1 MEIGSAT
8 SLSSMSGMQTITS
21 RTADPKIKKY
31 QNEITDAQQ
40 QMQKLSSKEELS
52 VTEKTNERKKL
63 QNEISNLNMELKR
76 HQEELL
82 RSQKREAML
91 ARLQEDKEP
100 AKEKKSEDKIQTTES
115 SFDKADEKN
124 LPADK
129 GQAPQPGTVIA
140 KNSDGT
146 VIFKDKVNQDDKA
159 KAESTSEKQDGS
171 ADNNTDASPAH
182 KKIHAIVSA
191 DSAVRQAARQGT
203 VIAKTRDGIAILKGE
218 MNQDKRHGVDTEKDQ
233 AEVEKME
240 KKEQRAISFQ
250 FSTLAEANNT
260 MQTAAKTNTAG
271 IKDVTPANAENNTFS
286 NPFFNALNLSQGQ
299 GQADSQ
305 RFFVSL
311 GH

>member
-1 MEIGSAT
+1 MGIGSVT
-8 SLSSMSGMQTITS
+8 SANSISGMQTITS

-31 QNEITDAQQ
+31 QNEITNVQQ
-40 QMQKLSSKEELS
+40 QMQKLSSTEELS

-63 QNEISNLNMELKR
+63 QNEISSLNMELKR

-91 ARLQEDKEP
+91 AKLQEDKEP
-100 AKEKKSEDKIQTTES
+100 AKEEKAEDKIQTAETS
-115 SFDKADEKN
+115 SDKADEKN

-129 GQAPQPGTVIA
+129 GQTPQPGTVIA

-146 VIFKDKVNQDDKA
+146 VILKDKINQDDKA
-159 KAESTSEKQDGS
+159 KAESTSEKQDES
-171 ADNNTDASPAH
+171 AESDTDDSLSH

-191 DSAVRQAARQGT
+191 DSSVQQAARQGT

-218 MNQDKRHGVDTEKDQ
+218 MNQDKKRGIDTEKDQ
-233 AEVEKME
+233 TEVEKME

-271 IKDVTPANAENNTFS
+271 IKDGTPANSENNTFS
-286 NPFFNALNLSQGQ
+286 NPFFNALNISQAQ

>member
-1 MEIGSAT
+1 MGIGSVT
-8 SLSSMSGMQTITS
+8 SANSMSGMQTIAS

-31 QNEITDAQQ
+31 QNEITNVQQ
-40 QMQKLSSKEELS
+40 QMQKLSSTEELS

-63 QNEISNLNMELKR
+63 QNEISSLNMELKR

-82 RSQKREAML
+82 RSQKRETML
-91 ARLQEDKEP
+91 ARLQEEKEP
-100 AKEKKSEDKIQTTES
+100 AKEENTEDKIQTKETS
-115 SFDKADEKN
+115 PDKADEKD
-124 LPADK
+124 LPSDN
-129 GQAPQPGTVIA
+129 GQTPQPGTVIA

-146 VIFKDKVNQDDKA
+146 VILKDRTDQDDKA
-159 KAESTSEKQDGS
+159 RADGASEKQDGS
-171 ADNNTDASPAH
+171 SDSDTEAGLSH

-191 DSAVRQAARQGT
+191 DSSVQQASRQGT

-218 MNQDKRHGVDTEKDQ
+218 MNQDKKRGVDTEKDQ

-260 MQTAAKTNTAG
+260 MKTAAKANTAG
-271 IKDVTPANAENNTFS
+271 IKDVTPANTENNAFS
-286 NPFFNALNLSQGQ
+286 NPLFNALNLSQTED
-299 GQADSQ
+299 QAARQ